1 MSFSAQARVDLDRF
15 WTTIEASAKI
25 GPGRPGGLSRLT
37 LTDEDREMRDLFV
50 GWSRDAGL
58 TVAIDPMGSIFA
70 RREGTDDTLPPVMI
84 GSHLDTQINGGRF
97 DGIAGV
103 LAGLEVVR
111 TLNDAG
117 HVTRRPIVVANWTN
131 EEGARFSPP
140 MVASGVFAGKYDLDW
155 AHDLISDD
163 GARFGDELARIGYAG
178 DADMGGPT
186 DAYFELHI
194 EQGPILDVERRQ
206 VGVVTGGYPSFGM
219 RVLFLGQ
226 TAHTGPTPM
235 DLRHNALIAGA
246 RWLTAVDDIGWEFA
260 VHDGKAT
267 GSRLAAWPNKPGI
280 LSESA
285 QCVADVR
292 HPDPITARVMAE
304 KMRRAAH
311 AAAAMAG
318 CDVDIED
325 EWDWGGDIFDAEL
338 ISIVRDE
345 AVRQGWNWRDIQSQ
359 AGHDAYH
366 MALHC
371 PTAMIFTPC
380 KGGITHNNLESCEPG
395 DFLAGL
401 NILLHAA
408 VRRADRAKASGH
420 VGVDRL
426 DLLDRVDETLLR
438 H

>member
-1 MSFSAQARVDLDRF
+1 MSFSPETRIDLDRF
-15 WTTIEASAKI
+15 WSTIQASGEI
-25 GPGRPGGLSRLT
+25 GKGRPGGLARLT
-37 LTDEDREMRDLFV
+37 LSDADREMRDLF
-50 GWSRDAGL
+50 GCWCREAGL
-58 TVAIDPMGSIFA
+58 DVQIDAMGNVFG
-70 RREGTDDTLPPVMI
+70 RRDGGENDLPPILI

-111 TLNDAG
+111 SLNDAG
-117 HVTRRPIVVANWTN
+117 HVTRRPIVVVDWTN

-140 MVASGVFAGKYDLDW
+140 MVASGVFTGRYDLDW
-155 AHDLISDD
+155 AQDLVGDD

-178 DADMGGPT
+178 DRPCKAGEI

-194 EQGPILDVERRQ
+194 EQGPILDAEKRQ
-206 VGVVTGGYPSFGM
+206 VGVVTGGYPSHGM
-219 RVLFLGQ
+219 RVMFKGR

-280 LSESA
+280 LSETA

-304 KMRRAAH
+304 KMRRAAQS
-311 AAAAMAG
+311 AAAMAG
-318 CDVDIED
+318 CDLEVED
-325 EWDWGGDIFDAEL
+325 EWQWGGDIFDAEL
-338 ISIVRDE
+338 IELVRDE
-345 AVRQGWNWRDIQSQ
+345 AVRQGWNWRDIKSQ

-366 MALHC
+366 LATHC

-380 KGGITHNNLESCEPG
+380 KGGITHNNEESCDPE
-395 DFLAGL
+395 DFVAGL
-401 NILLHAA
+401 NMLLH
-408 VRRADRAKASGH
+408 VVVKRADR
-420 VGVDRL
+420 
-426 DLLDRVDETLLR
+426 
-438 H
+438 

>member
-1 MSFSAQARVDLDRF
+1 MSFTPETRVSLDRF
-15 WTTIEASAKI
+15 WSTIEASAKI
-25 GPGRPGGLSRLT
+25 GTGRPGGLSRLS
-37 LTDEDREMRDLFV
+37 LTDSDREMRDLFV
-50 GWSRDAGL
+50 NWCKDAGL
-58 TVAIDPMGSIFA
+58 AVEIDELGSIFA
-70 RREGTDDTLPPVMI
+70 RREGTDPELPPIYI

-103 LAGLEVVR
+103 LAGLELVR
-111 TLNDAG
+111 CLNDLG
-117 HVTRRPIVVANWTN
+117 HVTRRPIVVVDWTN

-140 MVASGVFAGKYDLDW
+140 MVASGCFVGKYERDW
-155 AHDLISDD
+155 VYALEADD
-163 GARFGDELARIGYAG
+163 GPRFGDELERIGYKGAMPCKAG
-178 DADMGGPT
+178 DI

-194 EQGPILDVERRQ
+194 EQGPILDAEKRQ
-206 VGVVTGGYPSFGM
+206 VGVVTGGYPSHGV
-219 RVLFLGQ
+219 RVRFEGE

-246 RWLTAVDDIGWEFA
+246 RFLTAVDDIGWDFA
-260 VHDGKAT
+260 VGDGKAT

-280 LSESA
+280 LSDTA
-285 QCVADVR
+285 QCIADVR

-318 CDVDIED
+318 CRAVFED
-325 EWDWGGDIFDAEL
+325 EWSWGGDIFDAEL
-338 ISIVRDE
+338 ISGIRDE

-380 KGGITHNNLESCEPG
+380 KGGITHNNNESCEPE
-395 DFLAGL
+395 DFEAGL
-401 NILLHAA
+401 NMLLHA
-408 VRRADRAKASGH
+408 VVKRADR
-420 VGVDRL
+420 
-426 DLLDRVDETLLR
+426 
-438 H
+438 

>member
-1 MSFSAQARVDLDRF
+1 MGFSAETRVDLARF
-15 WTTIEASAKI
+15 WSTIERSADI
-25 GPGRPGGLSRLT
+25 GQGRPGGLARLT
-37 LTDEDREMRDLFV
+37 LTDSDKEIRDQFV
-50 GWSRDAGL
+50 AWCQDAGL
-58 TVAIDPMGSIFA
+58 SVEIDEMGNIFG
-70 RREGTDDTLPPVMI
+70 RRSGLDDSLAPILI

-103 LAGLEVVR
+103 LAGLELVR
-111 TLNDAG
+111 SLNDAG
-117 HVTRRPIVVANWTN
+117 HVTRRPIVIVDWTN

-140 MVASGVFAGKYDLDW
+140 MVASGVFVGSYGVDW
-155 AHDLISDD
+155 AHDLIADD
-163 GARFGDELARIGYAG
+163 GARFGSELERIGYRGDLPCKAG
-178 DADMGGPT
+178 DI

-194 EQGPILDVERRQ
+194 EQGPILDAEGRE
-206 VGVVTGGYPSFGM
+206 VGVVTGGYPSYGM
-219 RVLFLGQ
+219 RVMFKGK

-304 KMRRAAH
+304 KMRRAAQS
-311 AAAAMAG
+311 AAAMAG
-318 CDVDIED
+318 CEVEVED
-325 EWDWGGDIFDAEL
+325 EWTWGGDIFDADL
-338 ISIVRDE
+338 IGLVRDE

-366 MALHC
+366 MATHC

-380 KGGITHNNLESCEPG
+380 KGGITHNSEENCDPE
-395 DFLAGL
+395 DFRAGL
-401 NILLHAA
+401 NMLLHAV
-408 VRRADRAKASGH
+408 VRRADR
-420 VGVDRL
+420 
-426 DLLDRVDETLLR
+426 
-438 H
+438 

>member
-1 MSFSAQARVDLDRF
+1 MTFTPETRADPGRF
-15 WTTIEASAKI
+15 WSTIEASARI
-25 GPGRPGGLSRLT
+25 GTGRPGGLSRLT
-37 LTDEDREMRDLFV
+37 LTDADREMRDLFRQ
-50 GWSRDAGL
+50 WCADAGL
-58 TVAIDPMGSIFA
+58 AVSIDQMGSIFA
-70 RREGTDDTLPPVMI
+70 RREGSGGDLPPILI

-103 LAGLEVVR
+103 LAGLELVR
-111 TLNDAG
+111 TLDDAG
-117 HVTRRPIVVANWTN
+117 HVTRRPIELVNWTN

-140 MVASGVFAGKYDLDW
+140 MVASGVFAGKYPLDW
-155 AHDLISDD
+155 AHELIGDD
-163 GARFGDELARIGYAG
+163 GARFGDELARIGYLG
-178 DADMGGPT
+178 DRDARGGPV

-194 EQGPILDVERRQ
+194 EQGPILDAEARQ
-206 VGVVTGGYPSFGM
+206 VGVVTGGYPSHGM
-219 RVLFLGQ
+219 RVMFRGQ

-246 RWLTAVDDIGWEFA
+246 RWLVAVDDIGWEFA
-260 VHDGKAT
+260 IHDGKAT

-280 LSESA
+280 LSETA

-318 CDVDIED
+318 CTVEVED
-325 EWDWGGDIFDAEL
+325 EWDWGGDIFDADL
-338 ISIVRDE
+338 IGLIRDE
-345 AVRQGWNWRDIQSQ
+345 AIRQGWNWRDIRSQ

-380 KGGITHNNLESCEPG
+380 KGGITHNNAESCEPG
-395 DFLAGL
+395 DFEAGL
-401 NILLHAA
+401 NMLIHA
-408 VRRADRAKASGH
+408 VVKRADR
-420 VGVDRL
+420 
-426 DLLDRVDETLLR
+426 
-438 H
+438 